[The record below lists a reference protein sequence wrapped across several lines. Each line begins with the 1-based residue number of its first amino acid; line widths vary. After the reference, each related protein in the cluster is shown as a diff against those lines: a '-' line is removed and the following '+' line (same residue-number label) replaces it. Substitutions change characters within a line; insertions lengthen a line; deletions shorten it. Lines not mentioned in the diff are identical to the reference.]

1 MPVAD
6 VLGPRRGGMSLG
18 GSSNFPAVS
27 GYNCNLYSPCGGIA
41 ASDWRTS
48 VHVPRSLQGAVP
60 FCQPGRRLSIA
71 FRGLGVIKL
80 LWAVTGKKDEERRQ
94 ARSTVL
100 YIGFGDIFGCFRER
114 WGRREGAGRGGSS
127 RSGYV

>member
-1 MPVAD
+1 MSPTRVRMGVGPARGGAD
-6 VLGPRRGGMSLG
+6 V
-18 GSSNFPAVS
+18 
-27 GYNCNLYSPCGGIA
+27 CNLYSPCGGIA